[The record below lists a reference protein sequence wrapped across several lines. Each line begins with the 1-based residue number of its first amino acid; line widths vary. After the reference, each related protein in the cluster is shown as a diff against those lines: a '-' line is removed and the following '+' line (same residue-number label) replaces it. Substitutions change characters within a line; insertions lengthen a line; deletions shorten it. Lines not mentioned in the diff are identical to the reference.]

1 MFNVNIKENIQ
12 ARYATFSDQ
21 EKRIATFL
29 LMKESQRIA
38 NISVAQLAKATNT
51 TPAVVIRFVS
61 KMGLSSFNE
70 LKLKVS
76 TQTQASTDPTLQKV
90 AQKNSIQGEVEDYYA
105 SLVKSTERMTA
116 DADLKRALKLI
127 LKTPRIY
134 LYGVGSSGLTA
145 AEFGQRLLQMGLSA
159 SVISDTHMMLANSLV
174 LRKTDLVIGISV
186 SGETQEVWNAL
197 QIAKKNQA
205 KIIVFTG
212 SSNSGIAK
220 LADARIDGYNSR
232 FVGDARFVNSQ
243 LAILYQIDV
252 LSAMLLED
260 AELRKKMSRANAV
273 IAKSLAQ
280 PVPADESD
288 V

>member
-174 LRKTDLVIGISV
+174 LRKTDLVIGIRFLGRPKKSGTRYRSPRKIKRKSLFSPDRPTAGLLNWRMRASTGIIRV
-186 SGETQEVWNAL
+186 S
-197 QIAKKNQA
+197 
-205 KIIVFTG
+205 
-212 SSNSGIAK
+212 
-220 LADARIDGYNSR
+220 
-232 FVGDARFVNSQ
+232 
-243 LAILYQIDV
+243 
-252 LSAMLLED
+252 SAMRVSSTPNWLFCT
-260 AELRKKMSRANAV
+260 
-273 IAKSLAQ
+273 KSTCFRQ
-280 PVPADESD
+280 CC
-288 V
+288 